1 MYFVTCN
8 IPDIVCPGQR
18 KGESL
23 GQSVLGEFFG
33 QIWVSFMFIYALSD
47 YVKGRSECIGGVFWS
62 EVGGEYLGQ
71 PKFGWCQVFTAQL
84 SFSLGKGFP

>member
-1 MYFVTCN
+1 MLVTSSSVFRKYGRTIMCVCITCN

-33 QIWVSFMFIYALSD
+33 
-47 YVKGRSECIGGVFWS
+47 
-62 EVGGEYLGQ
+62 
-71 PKFGWCQVFTAQL
+71 
-84 SFSLGKGFP
+84 

>member
-47 YVKGRSECIGGVFWS
+47 YVKGRGKFLGRSWGEFWS
-62 EVGGEYLGQ
+62 DLGQ
-71 PKFGWCQVFTAQL
+71 LHVYLCIV
-84 SFSLGKGFP
+84 

>member
-1 MYFVTCN
+1 MFRKYARTIVFVFVTCN

-18 KGESL
+18 KGKSL

-47 YVKGRSECIGGVFWS
+47 YVKGRGNF
-62 EVGGEYLGQ
+62 
-71 PKFGWCQVFTAQL
+71 
-84 SFSLGKGFP
+84 